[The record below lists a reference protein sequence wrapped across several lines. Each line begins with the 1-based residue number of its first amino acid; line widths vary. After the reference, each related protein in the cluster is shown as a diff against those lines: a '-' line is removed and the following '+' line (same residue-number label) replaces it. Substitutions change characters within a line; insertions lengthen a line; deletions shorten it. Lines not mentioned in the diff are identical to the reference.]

1 MVGQHE
7 LNKESSRSHAIFT
20 LHLERS
26 SGVRRVA
33 GDHVGSAVD
42 AAFSSESGGTQGHS
56 SGCWG
61 LPAWR
66 GFGSLDCDDGTAA
79 GKEGEGLVFSKLNL
93 VDLAGSERVH
103 KTKSEGAVL
112 KEAGQI
118 NKSLSFLEQVG
129 YLSAGGGPG
138 RHVQA
143 CARRLR
149 GSLTMCGGE
158 LL

>member
-26 SGVRRVA
+26 SGAKRRAARDHA
-33 GDHVGSAVD
+33 GSVIS
-42 AAFSSESGGTQGHS
+42 AAFSSDIGGTQYFYLRAR
-56 SGCWG
+56 SGLHC
-61 LPAWR
+61 LNMR
-66 GFGSLDCDDGTAA
+66 LLDFVNMSGA

-129 YLSAGGGPG
+129 YFSTGRLPG

-143 CARRLR
+143 
-149 GSLTMCGGE
+149 
-158 LL
+158 